1 MPKVAMSLPEFSRN
15 FLAYGASEV
24 AAKGSRLLVVI
35 AVSRTMD
42 IAQIGVA
49 AAALA
54 AGDILKSLTENGA
67 VQRII
72 AAPAEE
78 LEAHCN
84 TARRIFWLWCGG
96 LFLLQLSIAV
106 LLALTG
112 NVTLSVLLALLSLE
126 YLFMPAGLVQAA
138 LAMREGKMQQTAAIA
153 GGQVVGANLMSVA
166 LSLLWPTPLVLV
178 LPRVL
183 SAPIWLFAMRRLR
196 PWTPQP
202 NQGHAPLRPFIMYG
216 WAVLSIEV
224 VKTLQLQAD
233 KLLVGLIMG
242 AEMLGLYFMAFN
254 AGLSLSTSLSRA
266 FSIILFPHL
275 CSSDNRADAL
285 RQGIIL
291 ALGLTTPVVLLQTW
305 LAPYYVPLLF
315 GPGWEDINGVV
326 SVLCLV
332 AIPSMLW
339 SAAAGWLRARNQ
351 PKIELAV
358 TLILTVALMV
368 NIVLLAP
375 LGLLATAKG
384 YLAVCIVVMV
394 GASLPAI
401 AEAFG
406 HKPVRI

>member
-1 MPKVAMSLPEFSRN
+1 MPKVAMSVPEFCRN

-42 IAQIGVA
+42 VAQIGVA

-84 TARRIFWLWCGG
+84 TARRIFRAWCGG
-96 LFLLQLSIAV
+96 LFLLQFSIAGI
-106 LLALTG
+106 LALTG
-112 NVTLSVLLALLSLE
+112 NMTLSVLLALLSLE

-138 LAMREGKMQQTAAIA
+138 LAMREGKMQQTAVIA

-166 LSLLWPTPLVLV
+166 LALLWPSPLVLV

-183 SAPIWLFAMRRLR
+183 SAPIWLLAMRRLR
-196 PWTPQP
+196 PWTPEP
-202 NQGHAPLRPFIMYG
+202 NRGHAPLRPFIIYG

-275 CSSDNRADAL
+275 CLSDNRADAL
-285 RQGIIL
+285 RLGIIL
-291 ALGLTTPVVLLQTW
+291 ALGLTTPVVLLQSW

-315 GPGWEDINGVV
+315 GSGWENINGVV

-339 SAAAGWLRARNQ
+339 SAAAGWLRVRNQ
-351 PKIELAV
+351 PKTELAV
-358 TLILTVALMV
+358 TLILTMALMF

-406 HKPVRI
+406 HKPVRV

>member
-1 MPKVAMSLPEFSRN
+1 MPKTALSLPDFSRN

-42 IAQIGVA
+42 VTQIGVA

-54 AGDILKSLTENGA
+54 SGDILKSLTENGA
-67 VQRII
+67 VQRVI
-72 AAPAEE
+72 AAPADD
-78 LEAHCN
+78 LEAQCN
-84 TARRIFWLWCGG
+84 TARRIFWVWCGG
-96 LFLLQLSIAV
+96 LFLLQLMISAV
-106 LLALTG
+106 LALVG
-112 NVTLSVLLALLSLE
+112 NATLGILLALLALE

-153 GGQVVGANLMSVA
+153 GGQVVGANLMSVV
-166 LSLLWPTPLVLV
+166 LSLTWPSALVLV
-178 LPRVL
+178 LPRVF

-196 PWTPQP
+196 PWTPDP
-202 NQGHAPLRPFIMYG
+202 DHGVAPLRPFLVFG
-216 WAVLSIEV
+216 WAVLTIEV
-224 VKTLQLQAD
+224 VKTLRLQAD
-233 KLLVGLIMG
+233 KILVGVVMG

-266 FSIILFPHL
+266 FSVVLFPHL
-275 CSSDNRADAL
+275 CMAHNRADAL

-291 ALGLTTPVVLLQTW
+291 ALGLTTPVILLQAW

-315 GPGWEDINGVV
+315 GPGWENINGVV

-351 PKIELAV
+351 PTIELAV
-358 TLILTVALMV
+358 TVILTVALMF

-384 YLAVCIVVMV
+384 YLAVCIVVMT

-406 HKPVRI
+406 RKPVRI

>member
-1 MPKVAMSLPEFSRN
+1 MSKAAISLPSFSRN

-42 IAQIGVA
+42 VTQIGVA

-54 AGDILKSLTENGA
+54 SGDILKSLTENGA
-67 VQRII
+67 VQRVI
-72 AAPAEE
+72 AAPADE

-84 TARRIFWLWCGG
+84 TARRIFWVWCGG
-96 LFLLQLSIAV
+96 LFLLQISVAA
-106 LLALTG
+106 LLALAD
-112 NVTLSVLLALLSLE
+112 NLTLGVLLALLSLE

-153 GGQVVGANLMSVA
+153 GGQVVGANLMSVGLA
-166 LSLLWPTPLVLV
+166 LFWPSALVLV

-183 SAPIWLFAMRRLR
+183 SAPIWLIAMRRLR
-196 PWTPQP
+196 PWTPKP
-202 NQGHAPLRPFIMYG
+202 GQGQAPLRPFIMFG

-224 VKTLQLQAD
+224 VKTLRLQAD
-233 KLLVGLIMG
+233 KILVGLTMG

-266 FSIILFPHL
+266 FSVVLFPHL
-275 CSSDNRADAL
+275 CISKNRPEAL

-291 ALGLTTPVVLLQTW
+291 ALGLTTPVVLLQA
-305 LAPYYVPLLF
+305 LFAPYYVPIFF
-315 GPGWEDINGVV
+315 GPGWEEINGVV
-326 SVLCLV
+326 SILCLV

-358 TLILTVALMV
+358 TIILTVALMF
-368 NIVLLAP
+368 NIIFLAP
-375 LGLLATAKG
+375 LGLLATAQG
-384 YLAVCIVVMV
+384 YFAVCTVVMI

-401 AEAFG
+401 TEAFG
-406 HKPVRI
+406 RKPVRV